1 MNGEPDRARTS
12 THGRLYNFIALTL
25 RAYILSWLPRITR
38 DRSLLPHVHTTII
51 APILAPIFEYMA
63 THPESFVP
71 LILHDIP
78 GVLTLHCRT
87 YWQARRSARLCTNPL
102 DEAYHASLPLLAVVP
117 ALASTEPPEV
127 GRNPIPEGQYIVSG
141 LWLTSMADAVVK
153 HSLSE
158 DDYKVT
164 MQRTMAREIIGRT
177 VLGTVA
183 RRVGEPWFWWG
194 LILKCLPEPP
204 RPSANNRSVT
214 VGIVLVAIVHHTL
227 SLLSGIWTALT
238 WLGASLTEAPETQY
252 VQVTDSWVELLR
264 ELLNVDGR
272 QGRQNWVLKMVY
284 GMVEGLMWLLSPLFD
299 RSVMSLHP
307 PLTLGFCRICSAST
321 SSHLPLAY
329 VSSTSSRI
337 YSSLSM
343 AGPPQHRPTLLQTK
357 PPLCGVLSRSA
368 CPTSSLVSR
377 LLFCNSNRVLEL
389 KHRSEPQHHCAF
401 AHGTSG
407 ASRSLVRS
415 WLQCAPR
422 RDVIYH
428 ALCRGTSGPC
438 REQTRRPRG
447 ARQLGQVN
455 SMTAVSP
462 ADLGRCRSLSYL
474 KVVAILVRLYQKS
487 FHSSSLSQSSLF
499 SAFFPAV
506 PAAAGL
512 WAGVDAAGASHESK
526 KSSSSFLPAP
536 CGEMTPSS
544 ALASRA

>member
-1 MNGEPDRARTS
+1 MSRPLDPSRLSQGPPKPNGSTAKESSHLPLHRRLLFPTYPPDQPLPPLVSGDS
-12 THGRLYNFIALTL
+12 TEIAILNERLYNFIALTL

-71 LILHDIP
+71 LILHDVP

-214 VGIVLVAIVHHTL
+214 IGIELVAIVHHTL

-299 RSVMSLHP
+299 RLLPYLLRVHVLTPSTCLRLLDLLENILFPLDGWPAPTP
-307 PLTLGFCRICSAST
+307 PDPSPDEAAAMRRLVEER
-321 SSHLPLAY
+321 
-329 VSSTSSRI
+329 
-337 YSSLSM
+337 LSN
-343 AGPPQHRPTLLQTK
+343 L
-357 PPLCGVLSRSA
+357 LSRRSRNIIA
-368 CPTSSLVSR
+368 PSHTELQALLDPLSDPGCNAHLVGM
-377 LLFCNSNRVLEL
+377 LYTTLF
-389 KHRSEPQHHCAF
+389 
-401 AHGTSG
+401 
-407 ASRSLVRS
+407 
-415 WLQCAPR
+415 
-422 RDVIYH
+422 
-428 ALCRGTSGPC
+428 
-438 REQTRRPRG
+438 
-447 ARQLGQVN
+447 
-455 SMTAVSP
+455 
-462 ADLGRCRSLSYL
+462 
-474 KVVAILVRLYQKS
+474 
-487 FHSSSLSQSSLF
+487 
-499 SAFFPAV
+499 
-506 PAAAGL
+506 AAA
-512 WAGVDAAGASHESK
+512 
-526 KSSSSFLPAP
+526 LPDLVVNKP
-536 CGEMTPSS
+536 GDLEVPGN
-544 ALASRA
+544 LGK